1 MLYTFPSDRERKRKF
16 FYKHV
21 IRWQMRIGSPLCKNK
36 TDFKKG
42 VFKIEFLNFE
52 RIEKLYALNTILPKN
67 SSLLV

>member
-1 MLYTFPSDRERKRKF
+1 MLYSFPSDRERKRNF

-21 IRWQMRIGSPLCKNK
+21 IRSQMRIRSPLCNNK

-52 RIEKLYALNTILPKN
+52 RIENLFVCLEYDFTKE
-67 SSLLV
+67 